1 MEATTLLA
9 PARRRL
15 AALMDRAIDTLEAL
29 LNDPALSADRRADV
43 ALRLLDMA
51 TAGAQG
57 RAREAAVATPGL
69 MPASC
74 FAIPDFLSPTLHAAA
89 VQTGL
94 QVQERFVASSVTTG
108 EPGYRRSR
116 VVFEDALPGLYQ
128 PMQQEIM
135 AVLPAVCTVLMM
147 PVFEPT
153 RIELHMT
160 VHGDGDYFKLHN
172 DTAAPE
178 IARRAISFVWYFM
191 LRRPCG
197 FSGGT
202 LRLYETLQTDPPRHD
217 PARFQDVTPADNV
230 MVFFDSRLMHEV
242 LPLRV
247 PSGAFE
253 DGRFTLNG
261 WLQR

>member
-1 MEATTLLA
+1 MEETTLLA

-15 AALMDRAIDTLEAL
+15 ADLMDRAIDTLEAL
-29 LNDPALSADRRADV
+29 PNDPALSADRRADV
-43 ALRLLDMA
+43 ALRLLDMV

-57 RAREAAVATPGL
+57 RAPEAAVARPRL
-69 MPASC
+69 LPASC
-74 FAIPDFLSPTLHAAA
+74 FAIPDFLSPELHAAA
-89 VQTGL
+89 AQTAL
-94 QVQERFVASSVTTG
+94 QVQEQFVASSVTTG

-135 AVLPAVCTVLMM
+135 GVLPAVCTALMM

-178 IARRAISFVWYFM
+178 IARRAISFVWY
-191 LRRPCG
+191 
-197 FSGGT
+197 
-202 LRLYETLQTDPPRHD
+202 DAA
-217 PARFQDVTPADNV
+217 PAVRFQRRDAAAVRDAGNR
-230 MVFFDSRLMHEV
+230 SAAAR
-242 LPLRV
+242 
-247 PSGAFE
+247 SGALSGCDAGGQH
-253 DGRFTLNG
+253 DGVFR
-261 WLQR
+261 QPPDA